1 MAEDAEGNLWIGTE
15 NGLNRLD
22 KNKNEFKRYH
32 INQQENKDKN
42 KITSLCLDQQG
53 TMDRAASG
61 LFAYTPQGDSL
72 KNISTKELKGNWVK

>member
-53 TMDRAASG
+53 TLWIGAASKDC
-61 LFAYTPQGDSL
+61 LPTLP
-72 KNISTKELKGNWVK
+72 KEIP